1 MKKELTHTQKQFR
14 KWLKYNR
21 ACKDIKKRN
30 LIFKQVLIL
39 NARLGKCRGES

>member
-1 MKKELTHTQKQFR
+1 MKNLTHTQKMYDKF
-14 KWLKYNR
+14 LKYNR

-39 NARLGKCRGES
+39 NAKLGRSRES